1 VQTTRSKKPVPVRI
15 RASDS
20 LAVGKNRTGRG
31 AVLKNIARGPERSS
45 LFYWLYDLH
54 DQIVQAAVG
63 RRIRWEPIQAQAIE
77 LGLTDGANKPPTA
90 ERVRQTWYFVRKEVV
105 KQRALRVAGGN
116 RLSLTAKAKRAPATW
131 LPPALA
137 QPSAPPPLGGVHQGV
152 QSAALPSAQPGSL
165 PSAAAS
171 QDSSRP
177 APGSIEAARQKAN
190 LRSGLKA
197 NGDPLH
203 KR

>member
-1 VQTTRSKKPVPVRI
+1 
-15 RASDS
+15 
-20 LAVGKNRTGRG
+20 VGKNRTGRG
-31 AVLKNIARGPERSS
+31 VVLKNIARGPERSS

-54 DQIVQAAVG
+54 DQIVQAAIG
-63 RRIRWEPIQAQAIE
+63 RRIRWEPLQAQAIE
-77 LGLTDGANKPPTA
+77 LGLTDGANKSPTA

-116 RLSLTAKAKRAPATW
+116 RPSLTARAKRAPATW

-137 QPSAPPPLGGVHQGV
+137 QSNAPPPLGGVHQDG
-152 QSAALPSAQPGSL
+152 QSAALPPVLPRQPEPPAPAG
-165 PSAAAS
+165 PSE
-171 QDSSRP
+171 DSSRP
-177 APGSIEAARQKAN
+177 APGSIEAAWEKLN

-197 NGDPLH
+197 NGDPLY

>member
-1 VQTTRSKKPVPVRI
+1 M
-15 RASDS
+15 
-20 LAVGKNRTGRG
+20 
-31 AVLKNIARGPERSS
+31 
-45 LFYWLYDLH
+45 
-54 DQIVQAAVG
+54 QAAVG
-63 RRIRWEPIQAQAIE
+63 RRIRWEPIQVQAVE
-77 LGLTDGANKPPTA
+77 LGLTDGTNKPPTV

-105 KQRALRVAGGN
+105 KQRALRVGGN
-116 RLSLTAKAKRAPATW
+116 RPSLTTRVKRAPATW

-137 QPSAPPPLGGVHQGV
+137 QPNAPPPSGGVHQDG
-152 QSAALPSAQPGSL
+152 QSAALPPVLPRQPEPPAL
-165 PSAAAS
+165 AAAS

-197 NGDPLH
+197 NGDPLY

>member
-1 VQTTRSKKPVPVRI
+1 MSLTLLVMSKK
-15 RASDS
+15 RAG
-20 LAVGKNRTGRG
+20 LGVI
-31 AVLKNIARGPERSS
+31 LKAIARGPERSP
-45 LFYWLYDLH
+45 LFYYLYDNH
-54 DQIVQAAVG
+54 DDIVRAAMG
-63 RRIRWEPIQAQAIE
+63 RRIRWEPLAAS
-77 LGLTDGANKPPTA
+77 LKDLALLDGAGQPPTP
-90 ERVRQTWYFVRKEVV
+90 QTTRKTWWKVRKEVLKHRTLRSTGMLPRAAV
-105 KQRALRVAGGN
+105 KPKKPSAD
-116 RLSLTAKAKRAPATW
+116 W

-137 QPSAPPPLGGVHQGV
+137 QSNAPPPLGGVHQGG
-152 QSAALPSAQPGSL
+152 QLAALPAALPSQRQLAPP
-165 PSAAAS
+165 PSAEAS

>member
-1 VQTTRSKKPVPVRI
+1 
-15 RASDS
+15 
-20 LAVGKNRTGRG
+20 VGKNRTGRG
-31 AVLKNIARGPERSS
+31 VVLKNIARGPERSS

-54 DQIVQAAVG
+54 DQIVQAAIG
-63 RRIRWEPIQAQAIE
+63 RRIRWEPLQAQAIE

-105 KQRALRVAGGN
+105 KQRALRVAAGN
-116 RLSLTAKAKRAPATW
+116 RLSLTARAKRAPATW
-131 LPPALA
+131 LPPALTH
-137 QPSAPPPLGGVHQGV
+137 SNAPPPSGGVHQDG
-152 QSAALPSAQPGSL
+152 QPAALPPSQSGSL
-165 PSAAAS
+165 PPAGAT

-177 APGSIEAARQKAN
+177 APGSIEAARQMAN

>member
-1 VQTTRSKKPVPVRI
+1 L
-15 RASDS
+15 D
-20 LAVGKNRTGRG
+20 VGKNRTGRG
-31 AVLKNIARGPERSS
+31 VVLKNIARGPERSS

-77 LGLTDGANKPPTA
+77 LGLTDGANNPPTA
-90 ERVRQTWYFVRKEVV
+90 ERARQTWYFVRKEVV

-116 RLSLTAKAKRAPATW
+116 RPSLTARAKRAPATW

-137 QPSAPPPLGGVHQGV
+137 QSNAPPPSGGVHQDG
-152 QSAALPSAQPGSL
+152 QWAALPPVLPRQPEPPAPAG
-165 PSAAAS
+165 PS

-177 APGSIEAARQKAN
+177 APGSIEAAWEKLN

-197 NGDPLH
+197 NGDPLY